1 MNVWLTASFPT
12 HWKEQMPL
20 WFFKNGNDNEKENY
34 RPVAMLSTFSKMFE
48 KLLFEKI
55 NDQMQCKLSKLL
67 TGFRKS
73 HSTQDALL
81 VMIEKC
87 KAILNKKLK
96 TVALSMDL
104 SKAFDTLDQFLLSE
118 KLSAYVFDNN

>member
-1 MNVWLTASFPT
+1 MALR
-12 HWKEQMPL
+12 
-20 WFFKNGNDNEKENY
+20 FFKNGNDNEKENY
-34 RPVAMLSTFSKMFE
+34 RPVTTLSTFSKAFE

-55 NDQMQCKLSKLL
+55 NDHMQCKLSKLL
-67 TGFRKS
+67 TGFQKS

-96 TVALSMDL
+96 RVLFVWICQKRL
-104 SKAFDTLDQFLLSE
+104 IP
-118 KLSAYVFDNN
+118 